1 MGYISDIRKKVG
13 NDAIFMPAAGCCIIK
28 DGKILLQKRS
38 DNNKWAIHGGCLEL
52 GENFLE
58 ALKREVKEELNV
70 KLINPEFIQI
80 YSGED
85 MHYIY
90 PNNDE
95 VYTIM
100 AVYLVKEF
108 EGNLKS
114 NEEVSKLEWF
124 DIDNLPED
132 IHTSDVNPI
141 NDAISYYRKN
151 L

>member
-1 MGYISDIRKKVG
+1 MGYISNIRKKVG

-85 MHYIY
+85 MHYI
-90 PNNDE
+90 
-95 VYTIM
+95 
-100 AVYLVKEF
+100 
-108 EGNLKS
+108 
-114 NEEVSKLEWF
+114 
-124 DIDNLPED
+124 
-132 IHTSDVNPI
+132 
-141 NDAISYYRKN
+141 
-151 L
+151 